1 LKRREEQLLGWL
13 SFGAFLVI
21 VGGIFLITPNLTDE
35 IKAFLTGFK
44 LEQVSGDFYF
54 PTPKSPHHPILY
66 KSIAIF
72 CFAYGMYQFIL
83 LILKF
88 ALRAEPTK
96 KSETFTSMMFW
107 SATGFVVLMLKNETI
122 EWLTFVATLIILAA
136 IVIIIRSATHMI
148 FKKHS
153 PAKPI
158 RVY

>member
-35 IKAFLTGFK
+35 IKTFFTDFK

-54 PTPKSPHHPILY
+54 PTPQNPHPTFY

-88 ALRAEPTK
+88 VLKAEPTN
-96 KSETFTSMMFW
+96 KSGTFTSIIFW
-107 SATGFVVLMLKNETI
+107 LVTGCVMLMLKNETI
-122 EWLTFVATLIILAA
+122 EWLTFIATLVILAA
-136 IVIIIRSATHMI
+136 IALIITSATHMT
-148 FKKHS
+148 FRK
-153 PAKPI
+153 
-158 RVY
+158 